1 MSQVSKDIIEIRF
14 HGRGGQGAV
23 IASEILAKAAIKE
36 GMYASAFPSFGVERR
51 GAPVSAFCRI
61 SSKPIWTHA
70 SIYEPDY
77 VVILDQGL
85 IRLTNVLQGM
95 KSDGTAIINTSK
107 SAEELGLPENTITF
121 DATSAALKFG
131 LGSQTSPIVNT
142 AILGAFA
149 KVCDVVPMNSILE
162 CIKQSVPAKRE
173 ENAAA
178 AEFAYGVVA

>member
-1 MSQVSKDIIEIRF
+1 MEVRF

-23 IASEILAKAAIKE
+23 IASEILAKAAIRE
-36 GMYASAFPSFGVERR
+36 GLYASAFPSFGVERR

-61 SSKPIWTHA
+61 SDKEIRTHA

-77 VVILDQGL
+77 VVVLDQGL
-85 IRLTNVLQGM
+85 IKLTNVLQGM
-95 KSDGTAIINTSK
+95 KEDGTAIVNTSK
-107 SAEELGLPENTITF
+107 TAAELGLPENTVTF

-131 LGSQTSPIVNT
+131 LGSQTAPIVNT

-149 KVCDVVPMNSILE
+149 RVCNAVSMSSIID
-162 CIKQSVPAKRE
+162 CIKSSVPAKRE

-178 AEFAYGVVA
+178 AEFAYGGVA

>member
-1 MSQVSKDIIEIRF
+1 LSQISRDTIEVRF

-23 IASEILAKAAIKE
+23 IASEILAKAAIRE
-36 GMYASAFPSFGVERR
+36 GLYASAFPSFGVERR

-61 SSKPIWTHA
+61 SDKEIRTHA

-77 VVILDQGL
+77 VVVLDQGL
-85 IRLTNVLQGM
+85 IKLTNVLQGM
-95 KSDGTAIINTSK
+95 KEDGTAIVNTSK
-107 SAEELGLPENTITF
+107 TAAELGLPENTVTF

-131 LGSQTSPIVNT
+131 LGSQTAPIVNT

-149 KVCDVVPMNSILE
+149 RVCNAVSMSSIID
-162 CIKQSVPAKRE
+162 CIKSSVPAKRE

-178 AEFAYGVVA
+178 AEFAYGGVA